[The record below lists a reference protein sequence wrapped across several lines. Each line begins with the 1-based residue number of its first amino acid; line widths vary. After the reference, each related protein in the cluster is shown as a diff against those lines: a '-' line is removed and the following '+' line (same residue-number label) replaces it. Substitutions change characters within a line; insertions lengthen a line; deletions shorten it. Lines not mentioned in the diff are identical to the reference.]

1 MGDEQAGGVV
11 LYSYWRSSS
20 AYRVRI
26 ALNLKHIGYRQ
37 KAVHLAR
44 DGGEQNLPGYRAINP
59 LGLVPALVHRDRT
72 IVQSMAICEYLE
84 EVFPARPL
92 LPEDSAGRARV
103 RTIAQ
108 SIASEIQPLNN
119 LTVLN
124 YLRDGMHQGEAAISG
139 WYNRWIARGFSAVES
154 WLSDAGTGLYCH
166 GDEPTLADCF
176 LVPQVY
182 NAERFSCDLEAFPV
196 IRRIAGQC
204 RSLPAFE
211 RAAPENQPDSDQQ
224 GKHSPVSRP

>member
-1 MGDEQAGGVV
+1 MSNENTGSVL

-26 ALNLKHIGYRQ
+26 ALNLKQIEYRQ
-37 KAVHLAR
+37 KHIHLVR
-44 DGGEQNLPGYRAINP
+44 DGGEQNTPGYRAINP

-84 EVFPARPL
+84 EVFPAHPL
-92 LPEDSAGRARV
+92 LPEDPAGRARI
-103 RTIAQ
+103 RGIAQ

-119 LTVLN
+119 LGVTN
-124 YLRDGMHQGEAAISG
+124 YLRDGLHQDKAAISD
-139 WYNRWIARGFSAVES
+139 WYAHWIARGFSAVEA
-154 WLSDAGTGLYCH
+154 WLSDPVSGLYCH
-166 GDEPTLADCF
+166 GDVPTLADCF

-182 NAERFSCDLEAFPV
+182 NAERVSCDLEPFPI

-211 RAAPENQPDSDQQ
+211 RAAPGNQADA
-224 GKHSPVSRP
+224 VN